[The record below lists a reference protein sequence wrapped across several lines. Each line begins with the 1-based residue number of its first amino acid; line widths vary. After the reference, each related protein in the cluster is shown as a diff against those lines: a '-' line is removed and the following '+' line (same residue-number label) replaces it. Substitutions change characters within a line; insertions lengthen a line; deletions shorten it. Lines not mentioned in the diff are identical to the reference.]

1 MEQLA
6 VLSIVCQNDHEK
18 AARIAGKMELNENE
32 LAILMGMDKKDKKII
47 EIMEK
52 SNGYRQER
60 EIVTLDYQIT
70 HDKDDDE
77 PSKITPKVDNKQ
89 KSLFEF

>member
-1 MEQLA
+1 
-6 VLSIVCQNDHEK
+6 
-18 AARIAGKMELNENE
+18 MELNENE

-52 SNGYRQER
+52 SNEYRQDR
-60 EIVTLDYQIT
+60 EVITLDYQIT
-70 HDKDDDE
+70 HYKDDDE

>member
-1 MEQLA
+1 MKENLKSQFIEYFTKGFKKKTQLKIG
-6 VLSIVCQNDHEK
+6 VEHE
-18 AARIAGKMELNENE
+18 RFLFTG
-32 LAILMGMDKKDKKII
+32 KDKKII